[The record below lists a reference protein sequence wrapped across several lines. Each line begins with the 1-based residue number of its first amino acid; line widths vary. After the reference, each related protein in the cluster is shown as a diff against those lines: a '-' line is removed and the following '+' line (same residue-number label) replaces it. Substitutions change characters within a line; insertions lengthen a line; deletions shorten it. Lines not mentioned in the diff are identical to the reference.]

1 MSKLL
6 IVTSLW
12 SAYRH
17 YIEENGL
24 KLNNTKRINSL
35 EDVRGFSSLDKYI
48 VLTPPDK
55 DLVEI
60 LDYMEHHGIKKATR

>member
-6 IVTSLW
+6 VITNHH

-24 KLNNTKRINSL
+24 KQTDTKRINSL

-48 VLTPPDK
+48 VLTLPDK

-60 LDYMEHHGIKKATR
+60 LDYMEHHGIKKATK